1 MVANGIQLSIYHLLY
16 YMFLRM
22 MSFRAS
28 GVKKSATR
36 ETDKDYFVLYMYY
49 IRALNII
56 HENSKMAHHG
66 DDEFDDT
73 LLPTDA
79 ELERWRRQYL
89 CSQGEATWEW
99 RAADNID
106 GILSEPHPHF
116 DLASKAIFRYAHGR
130 TKDAGRYVMYEV
142 PDRMNLD
149 LVWERG
155 ISVEYMQRHFLF
167 LPEYLGTVRD
177 RGQGSGV
184 VVIVDMQCS
193 SFLRLSA
200 AFFAG
205 RNMFTEVRI
214 LPILELERIAI
225 DALLEAIAREGYMHV
240 LRDCSCLIFRYN
252 RFVLPFSCHFAS
264 NYVNLIAGVCK
275 AE

>member
-1 MVANGIQLSIYHLLY
+1 
-16 YMFLRM
+16 
-22 MSFRAS
+22 
-28 GVKKSATR
+28 
-36 ETDKDYFVLYMYY
+36 
-49 IRALNII
+49 
-56 HENSKMAHHG
+56 MADRG
-66 DDEFDDT
+66 EDEFDDT

-79 ELERWRRQYL
+79 EIERWRRQYL
-89 CSQGEATWEW
+89 CSQSEVTWEW

-205 RNMFTEVRI
+205 RNMFTEVRVRFT
-214 LPILELERIAI
+214 LARIRMCKCS
-225 DALLEAIAREGYMHV
+225 ALIKT
-240 LRDCSCLIFRYN
+240 N
-252 RFVLPFSCHFAS
+252 
-264 NYVNLIAGVCK
+264 
-275 AE
+275 